1 MHIARLGPAG
11 SEIPVAKVGDTT
23 YDLRPIT
30 ADIDGAFLEDDPVG
44 RVTAALDTLPIVGD
58 VDTLRFGA
66 PVARPGAIYCVGM
79 NYAAHAREGGAEPP
93 KRIVVFLKPAHT
105 LVGPNDDFEL
115 PNGMTKVDWE
125 VELGL
130 VIGKRAWQLPADA
143 NGLDYIAGYATAN
156 DLSERDSQLEIS
168 GGQWSK
174 GKSAPGF
181 LPFGPWLVSADSV
194 DPSDLRLVSFVN
206 GEPRQDSRTSDL
218 IFDVSTIIRDL
229 SQFTVLEPG
238 DIVLTGTPE
247 GVALSGRFPY
257 IVTGDVMEIEVEGLG
272 RQRQVTVAPKARS

>member
-1 MHIARLGPAG
+1 MHLARLGPAG
-11 SEIPVAKVGDTT
+11 SEIPVATVDDTT

-30 ADIDGAFLEDDPVG
+30 ADIDGAFLADDPVG
-44 RVTAALDTLPIVGD
+44 RVRAALATLPVVAD
-58 VDTLRFGA
+58 AAARRFGP
-66 PVARPGAIYCVGM
+66 PVARPGTIYCVGM

-93 KRIVVFLKPAHT
+93 QRIVVFLKPTHT
-105 LVGPNDDFEL
+105 LVGPDDDFVL
-115 PNGMTKVDWE
+115 PEGMSKVDWE

-130 VIGKRAWQLPADA
+130 VIGTRAWQLPPEA
-143 NGLDYIAGYATAN
+143 NGLEYVAGYATAN
-156 DLSERDSQLEIS
+156 DLSEREWQLEWS

-174 GKSAPGF
+174 GKSMPGF
-181 LPFGPWLVSADSV
+181 LPFGPWLVTADSV
-194 DPSDLRLVSFVN
+194 DPSDLRLMSLVN
-206 GEPRQDSRTSDL
+206 GESRQDSRTSDL

-257 IVTGDVMEIEVEGLG
+257 ITTGDVMEIEVEGLG
-272 RQRQVTVAPKARS
+272 RQRQVTVAPQARA

>member
-30 ADIDGAFLEDDPVG
+30 TDIDGAFLEDNPVG
-44 RVTAALDTLPIVGD
+44 RVTAALATLPIVAD
-58 VDTLRFGA
+58 TETLRFGA
-66 PVARPGAIYCVGM
+66 PVARPGTIYCIGM

-93 KRIVVFLKPAHT
+93 RRIVVFLKPPHT

-130 VIGKRAWQLPADA
+130 VIGKRAWQLPPDA

-156 DLSERDSQLEIS
+156 DLSEREWQLELS

-174 GKSAPGF
+174 GKSMPGF

-194 DPSDLRLVSFVN
+194 DPGDLHLISFVN

-257 IVTGDVMEIEVEGLG
+257 IEIGDVMEIEVEGLG
-272 RQRQVTVAPKARS
+272 RQRQVTVAPKARP